1 MRWRGHVFGQRS
13 VGSSS
18 SSALAWSWAVGR
30 GVDADGVESG
40 VAEQLSDDD
49 EVGAAADEGGGE
61 GCGRWFGRPGPALSA
76 IWRKM
81 PLVAPA
87 VLSSVGLQAL
97 VAPFERIPVAPLI
110 ETEPFGKLSRR
121 SASSRCLCCDA
132 LTATIGGEARP
143 LSPHPDRRTQ
153 TWVGAKPL
161 SECRN
166 SATKRK
172 GTS

>member
-18 SSALAWSWAVGR
+18 SSALAWSGAVGR

-49 EVGAAADEGGGE
+49 EVGAAADEGGAE

-87 VLSSVGLQAL
+87 VVQCRATGPGGPFRTYSGRPPYRDGALRQAQPAPGIEPLL
-97 VAPFERIPVAPLI
+97 VL
-110 ETEPFGKLSRR
+110 
-121 SASSRCLCCDA
+121 
-132 LTATIGGEARP
+132 
-143 LSPHPDRRTQ
+143 
-153 TWVGAKPL
+153 
-161 SECRN
+161 
-166 SATKRK
+166 
-172 GTS
+172 